1 MPATWLS
8 TFVRLAV
15 LGGAAWL
22 AAPPCAV
29 AQDAAAVAVHVTGDA
44 SRSILTIE
52 LSKPVSYK
60 VFALEKPYR
69 VIVDLPAI
77 EFQLPKGTGSDGT
90 GTPLVADFRYGL
102 IGPGRSRIVIDTSGP
117 VIVESAGILSKDGDG
132 AAQFKIALAA
142 TDAATFA
149 ARLPHRVV
157 KAKLAAA
164 TAETSFVPKP
174 KDANARHSIPL
185 VVLDPGHGGPDSG
198 AVSPDG
204 AEEKNMVLA
213 IGKKV
218 REQLEAAGKFKVLM
232 TRDTDVFVT
241 LKGRVDF
248 AEEHNADLM
257 VSIHA
262 DSTNNSRHWQPVG
275 GATVYTRSET
285 ASDEESRV
293 VAMKENMSDQ
303 LAGEALAPEEGNAV
317 SNIGLDLAR
326 TETKAL
332 DQVLAEQAV
341 KRLSKVTP
349 MTSESHREARF
360 YVLKSPKVPAMLIET
375 GYVNN
380 RQDEPRLQSPG
391 WQDKLAAAIVAS
403 IDAYFSERDKGLTT
417 LLGLSVPD
425 PVQ

>member
-1 MPATWLS
+1 M
-8 TFVRLAV
+8 
-15 LGGAAWL
+15 
-22 AAPPCAV
+22 
-29 AQDAAAVAVHVTGDA
+29 AQDATAVSAQVTGDA
-44 SRSILTIE
+44 SRSILTIQ
-52 LSKPVSYK
+52 LNQPVNYK
-60 VFALEKPYR
+60 VFALDKPYR

-77 EFQLPKGTGSDGT
+77 EFQLPKGTGSSGADG
-90 GTPLVADFRYGL
+90 PLVSDFRYGL
-102 IGPGRSRIVIDTSGP
+102 IGPGRSRLVIDTNGP
-117 VIVESAGILSKDGDG
+117 VIVESAGILSKDGEG
-132 AAQFKIALAA
+132 RAEFKIAIAA
-142 TDAATFA
+142 TDPATFV
-149 ARLPHRVV
+149 ARLPHKV
-157 KAKLAAA
+157 AKTKPVAAA
-164 TAETSFVPKP
+164 QPAETSFVPKP
-174 KDANARHSIPL
+174 KDAKTGRAMPL
-185 VVLDPGHGGPDSG
+185 IVLDPGHGGPDSG

-248 AEEHNADLM
+248 AEEHNADLL

-303 LAGEALAPEEGNAV
+303 LAGEALPPDEGNAV

-341 KRLSKVTP
+341 KRLAKVTP

-380 RQDEPRLQSPG
+380 RQDAPRLQSPG
-391 WQDKLAAAIVAS
+391 WQDKLAGAIVSA
-403 IDAYFSERDKGLTT
+403 IDSYFAERDKGLTT
-417 LLGLSVPD
+417 LLGLGLPE
-425 PVQ
+425 PAQ

>member
-1 MPATWLS
+1 MSLEIRSQMPRRGHGHTAWRAL
-8 TFVRLAV
+8 LAGLV
-15 LGGAAWL
+15 LLGLPL
-22 AAPPCAV
+22 AAA
-29 AQDAAAVAVHVTGDA
+29 AQDATAIAAHVTGDA
-44 SRSILTIE
+44 GRSILTIE
-52 LSKPVSYK
+52 LSKPVTYK
-60 VFALEKPYR
+60 VFALDKPYR
-69 VIVDLPAI
+69 VVIDLPAI
-77 EFQLPKGTGSDGT
+77 EFQLPKGTGSDGA
-90 GTPLVADFRYGL
+90 GTELVPDFRYGL
-102 IGPGRSRIVIDTSGP
+102 IGPGRSRIVVDTSGP
-117 VIVESAGILSKDGDG
+117 FIVESAGILSKAGEG
-132 AAQFKIALAA
+132 GAQFKIAMAA

-149 ARLPHRVV
+149 ARMPHRLV
-157 KAKLAAA
+157 KVKPAAPP
-164 TAETSFVPKP
+164 AETSFVPKP
-174 KDANARHSIPL
+174 LI
-185 VVLDPGHGGPDSG
+185 VIDPGHGGPDSG

-218 REQLEAAGKFKVLM
+218 QEQLEAAGKFKVLM

-285 ASDEESRV
+285 ASDEEARV
-293 VAMKENMSDQ
+293 VAMKENMSD
-303 LAGEALAPEEGNAV
+303 LVAGEALPPDEGNAV

-341 KRLSKVTP
+341 KRLARVTP
-349 MTSESHREARF
+349 MTAESHREARF
-360 YVLKSPKVPAMLIET
+360 YVLKSPKVPAMLVET

-380 RQDEPRLQSPG
+380 RQDSSRLQSAG
-391 WQDKLAAAIVAS
+391 WQDKLAAAIVSA
-403 IDAYFSERDKGLTT
+403 IDAYFAERDKGLTT
-417 LLGLSVPD
+417 LLGLSAPD